1 MNTSNSRTMGSARA
15 GVIATS
21 FALAVVPSFAS
32 LRVAATSTP
41 WTTAT
46 AQRAEHAVTV
56 SAKAFPDFS
65 GRWTLDTTA
74 LIGSQGTVR
83 VTMVVTITQT
93 PASISIQ
100 RTGFFG
106 SVEQDASVKRL
117 AFDGSAATVV
127 VRTGEVT
134 ANATASAS
142 WDDSTLVVTTRLPAS
157 ASSYATVERC
167 TLGADSQTMSLS
179 VTHSGGGGSVVA
191 GRLSFVLSR
200 N

>member
-1 MNTSNSRTMGSARA
+1 MDTSNSRTMGSARV

-21 FALAVVPSFAS
+21 LALTMVPSFAS

-46 AQRAEHAVTV
+46 AQRAEHATV

-142 WDDSTLVVTTRLPAS
+142 WDDSTLVVTTRLPAF
-157 ASSYATVERC
+157 ASSYATVERF

-200 N
+200 H